1 MTINK
6 IIGLLCLLPVVL
18 LCGSC
23 APTYPKDKIIEGVKS
38 LCEKEY
44 DVKVEVKIEGST
56 LGIRLPLEGLFD
68 PDTLQIKPEA
78 FDKITGVMLS
88 ASRVALSS
96 DKSIDFYTVI
106 TYDKKVP
113 GAEVVMTRYI
123 FDLRRFFLG
132 DISRGEFAKR
142 MVFDVRFNP
151 QAIIDNWLGDFTL
164 KEQTLPQFACA
175 QISRRI
181 TEEFSEN
188 KELAGKFKIA
198 FCDGIVEEDKLEF
211 VVDISREGLPLSEL
225 IHGNTWHEQV
235 LEFCMKKICYV
246 VYIYNLRDI
255 DTIEIFNKFDNKT
268 LTAPREDIDKW
279 RKRRIRID

>member
-1 MTINK
+1 MPNRPLCFISLFAVL
-6 IIGLLCLLPVVL
+6 LLCS
-18 LCGSC
+18 SC
-23 APTYPKDKIIEGVKS
+23 APTYPKEKIIEGVKQ

-44 DVKVEVKIEGST
+44 NVDVEVKIEGST
-56 LGIRLPLEGLFD
+56 MGVRLPLEGLFD
-68 PDTLQIKPEA
+68 PETLQIMPEA

-123 FDLRRFFLG
+123 YDLRRFFLG

-151 QAIIDNWLGDFTL
+151 QAIIDTWVGGFTL
-164 KEQTLPQFACA
+164 KEQTLPEFACA

-181 TEEFSEN
+181 TDEFREN
-188 KELAGKFKIA
+188 RDLAGKFNVVS
-198 FCDGIVEEDKLEF
+198 CSGILENGLLKFTVE
-211 VVDISREGLPLSEL
+211 ISRQDLPLSEL
-225 IHGNTWHEQV
+225 IHGKGWHDEV
-235 LEFCMKKICYV
+235 LEFCMQKICYV
-246 VYIYNLRDI
+246 THIYKLKGVDR
-255 DTIEIFNKFDNKT
+255 IEVSNKFDNNT
-268 LTAPREDIDKW
+268 LTIPKDEIDEW
-279 RKRRIRID
+279 RNRRVRID

>member
-1 MTINK
+1 M
-6 IIGLLCLLPVVL
+6 IISRVILLSVFCIALT
-18 LCGSC
+18 SC
-23 APTYPKDKIIEGVKS
+23 APTYPKERIVESVQK

-44 DVKVEVKIEGST
+44 NVDVEVIIEGST
-56 LGIRLPLEGLFD
+56 MGVRIPLEGLFD
-68 PDTLQIKPEA
+68 TETLQIKPEA

-123 FDLRRFFLG
+123 YDLRRFFLG

-151 QAIIDNWLGDFTL
+151 QAIIDTWLGDFTL
-164 KEQTLPQFACA
+164 KEQNLPEFMCE

-181 TEEFSEN
+181 TDEFREN
-188 KELAGKFKIA
+188 EDLAGKFKVLS
-198 FCDGIVEEDKLEF
+198 CEGKLENSVLKF
-211 VVDISREGLPLSEL
+211 VVDISREALPLSEL
-225 IHGNTWHEQV
+225 IHGKSWHKAV
-235 LEFCMKKICYV
+235 LEFCLQKICYV
-246 VYIYNLRDI
+246 ISVYSFKDFN
-255 DTIEIFNKFDNKT
+255 EAEVFNKFDNKT
-268 LTAPREDIDKW
+268 LTIPKDEINKW
-279 RKRRIRID
+279 RNRRIRID